1 MVCPCSFFFHKEK
14 ALHYQE
20 EEANMMAFTAN
31 MYMLLKMFKF
41 MQLCVSVGVVVVF
54 FLFCVYMLIKTH
66 RCRITYKVYPKSM
79 ESNQT
84 GH

>member
-1 MVCPCSFFFHKEK
+1 MSLQFFFHKEK

-20 EEANMMAFTAN
+20 EDANMMTFTAN
-31 MYMLLKMFKF
+31 MCLLLKMFKF
-41 MQLCVSVGVVVVF
+41 MHLCVSVGVFLF
-54 FLFCVYMLIKTH
+54 FSFFCVYMLIKTH